1 MLTRQEWEA
10 QDAMGIAALIKSGE
24 INAREAVE
32 TAIAR
37 IEQLNPVLNAVVYKA
52 FDSALELASR
62 QKPSGPFAGVPYL
75 LKDLNAP
82 AQGLPLTNGSRL
94 LAQAPA
100 PFDSSMV
107 ARLRA
112 AGFLI
117 LGRTN
122 SPEFG
127 LNISTEPAAY
137 GPTRNPWQLDRIA
150 GGSSG
155 GSAAAVSS
163 GMVPAAHATDSG
175 GSIRIPAACNGLVG
189 LKPSRGL
196 NPAGPHRAQANEG
209 ISHENLI
216 SRSVRDTAAILDVT
230 SGPDAGAPYFFCK
243 PPIGFLKA
251 MQQRGK
257 PLRIALMTKTF
268 SGEEICA
275 DAREGVHRTGSLL
288 VEMGHH
294 VEEAFPQFDYELI
307 QKSIFNLLFANL
319 AAGVADFEQQRGS
332 PAAEDE
338 LEPLSR
344 AALERGRTMTL
355 PEYLAAVAQ
364 LNRQVRR
371 IGSFFEAQDVLVT
384 PVLATD
390 LPELGCLPTHGTDV
404 DGHIERLLRIAP
416 FALPFNG
423 TGQPAISLPM
433 HWTGSGLPVGI
444 QFVGRLGQDATLLHL
459 AAGLEEARNWFDRRP
474 SFRETADQQ
483 TTPGQT
489 AVEKTVDRQTA
500 VEQSVDRQTVDRRT
514 AGQQAANP

>member
-10 QDAMGIAALIKSGE
+10 QDALGIAELVKSGE
-24 INAREAVE
+24 ISPRESVE

-52 FDSALELASR
+52 FDSALEFAAR
-62 QKPSGPFAGVPYL
+62 QKPNGPFAGVPYL

-94 LAQAPA
+94 LADAPA
-100 PFDSSMV
+100 TFDSSVV
-107 ARLRA
+107 ARLKA

-127 LNISTEPAAY
+127 LNITTEPAAY

-155 GSAAAVSS
+155 GSGAAVAS
-163 GMVPAAHATDSG
+163 GMVPAAHATDSA

-196 NPAGPHRAQANEG
+196 NPAGPHRAEANEG
-209 ISHENLI
+209 ISHEHLV

-230 SGPDAGAPYFFCK
+230 SGPDTGAPYFFCK

-257 PLRIALMTKTF
+257 PMRIALMTKTF
-268 SGEEICA
+268 NGEAVCA
-275 DAREGVHRTGSLL
+275 DAREGVVRTGSLL
-288 VEMGHH
+288 AEMGHH
-294 VEEAFPQFDYELI
+294 VEEAAPHFDFEVL
-307 QKSIFNLLFANL
+307 QKTIFSLLYANL
-319 AAGVADFEQQRGS
+319 AASVGDYEQLRGV
-332 PAAEDE
+332 PAADEE

-344 AALERGRTMTL
+344 AALERGRSMTL
-355 PEYLAAVAQ
+355 AQYLAAVAQ

-371 IGSFFEAQDVLVT
+371 IGTFFEAQDVLVT

-390 LPELGCLPTHGTDV
+390 LPELGCLTTDASDV
-404 DGHIERLLRIAP
+404 DAHVERLLGIAP
-416 FALPFNG
+416 FAVPFNG
-423 TGQPAISLPM
+423 TGQPAISLPL
-433 HWTGSGLPVGI
+433 HWTESGLPVGI
-444 QFVGRLGQDATLLHL
+444 QFVGRLGQDASLLHL
-459 AAGLEEARNWFDRRP
+459 AARLEEAREWFDRRP
-474 SFRETADQQ
+474 TLRETAV
-483 TTPGQT
+483 G
-489 AVEKTVDRQTA
+489 
-500 VEQSVDRQTVDRRT
+500 
-514 AGQQAANP
+514 